1 MERKDGE
8 VRVTEEGEHSVTDEH
23 CTLISFFSFR
33 LKYAQITFLLP
44 GLRPS
49 ATDGMEW
56 TLSAIE
62 KRINSLLMKSEYE
75 ISSVSWSRYVP
86 GYRNRSVNRRARARG
101 KHTRTHAP

>member
-1 MERKDGE
+1 MRVVEEEQGITDG
-8 VRVTEEGEHSVTDEH
+8 H

-33 LKYAQITFLLP
+33 LKHAQITFLWP

-49 ATDGMEW
+49 ATDGMER

-75 ISSVSWSRYVP
+75 ISSVSWSR
-86 GYRNRSVNRRARARG
+86 
-101 KHTRTHAP
+101 

>member
-1 MERKDGE
+1 M
-8 VRVTEEGEHSVTDEH
+8 EH

-33 LKYAQITFLLP
+33 LKHAQITFLWP

-49 ATDGMEW
+49 ATDGMER

-75 ISSVSWSRYVP
+75 ISSVSWLR
-86 GYRNRSVNRRARARG
+86 
-101 KHTRTHAP
+101 